1 MRLPR
6 NHRVFRG
13 QLDVAPFACV
23 FFLLVVFLAFQSG
36 LVLTPGLPL
45 NLPAA
50 DNLPGLTQQSIVV
63 AVTSNGNCYYEN
75 QIISDKELKVK
86 LRTAKQPSSSAMSLL
101 LQADRDLRHERLVEL
116 CMIAREAG
124 LDTFIAVRPET
135 RPLAAPS
142 VPAVPTP

>member
-6 NHRVFRG
+6 NHKVFRG

-23 FFLLVVFLAFQSG
+23 FFLLVVFLAFQGG
-36 LVLTPGLPL
+36 LVLTPGISLMLPV
-45 NLPAA
+45 AT
-50 DNLPGLTQQSIVV
+50 DLPGLTQRSIVV

-75 QIISDKELKVK
+75 QILSDNELKVK
-86 LRTAKQPSSSAMSLL
+86 LRAARRPASSPMSLV

-124 LDTFIAVRPET
+124 MDTFIAVRPET
-135 RPLAAPS
+135 RPLASPS
-142 VPAVPTP
+142 VITPEAP